1 MYRGFGLV
9 AGVCGQSAEKTL
21 TITLSS
27 CPIGNRSQEV
37 MEHLVDSLGYLLK
50 GHGPAYLD
58 VFDTVTAPVFG
69 PLLATSQPASL
80 RWVFAYVAI
89 SG

>member
-1 MYRGFGLV
+1 MTLGF
-9 AGVCGQSAEKTL
+9 
-21 TITLSS
+21 TI
-27 CPIGNRSQEV
+27 PMAIGNHLQEV

-69 PLLATSQPASL
+69 PLLASSQPASL
-80 RWVFAYVAI
+80 RWVLA
-89 SG
+89 